1 MPKLHDRDMD
11 KNRERIERA
20 AIRVFTRLGFH
31 GTSVRDLAK
40 AAGVSMGNLYNYY
53 PTKDDLFRRVIER
66 FESKIEGQRQKA
78 LGPLDDLFNPIELR
92 RLARG
97 VREIVYEN
105 PDYWR
110 LMYIDVI
117 EFGNRHFAHTFR
129 SLAKNMQQRLG
140 PQLERST
147 KKGKWTGVDPALA
160 FTAIYLQL
168 FTYFLVEKLF
178 GGDQHLGMSD
188 DLAVDQMIKMITEGL
203 WRHNTKGKRYLQRRT
218 KR

>member
-1 MPKLHDRDMD
+1 MPKLRPRAMD
-11 KNRERIERA
+11 QNRERIERA
-20 AIRVFTRLGFH
+20 AIRVFTKQGFH
-31 GTSVRDLAK
+31 GTSVRDLAL

-66 FESKIEGQRQKA
+66 FESKIEGQRQRA
-78 LGPLDDLFNPIELR
+78 LGPLDDLFNPDELR
-92 RLARG
+92 RLAYA
-97 VREIVYEN
+97 VKDIVYEN

-110 LMYIDVI
+110 LMYIDII

-129 SLAKNMQQRLG
+129 SLAKNLQQRLG
-140 PQLERST
+140 PQLERSI
-147 KKGKWTGVDPALA
+147 KKGRWSGVNPALA
-160 FTAIYLQL
+160 FTALYLQF

-188 DLAVDQMIKMITEGL
+188 DLAVDQIIKMVTEGL
-203 WRHNTKGKRYLQRRT
+203 WRHDSKGKRFLSGRG

>member
-1 MPKLHDRDMD
+1 MPKLRPRAMD
-11 KNRERIERA
+11 QNRERIERA
-20 AIRVFTRLGFH
+20 AIRVFTKQGFH
-31 GTSVRDLAK
+31 GTSVRDLAQ

-78 LGPLDDLFNPIELR
+78 LGPLDDLFNPDELR
-92 RLARG
+92 RLAHA
-97 VREIVYEN
+97 VKDIVYEN

-110 LMYIDVI
+110 LMYIDII

-129 SLAKNMQQRLG
+129 SLAKNLQQRLG
-140 PQLERST
+140 PQLARSI
-147 KKGKWTGVDPALA
+147 KKGRWSGVDPALA
-160 FTAIYLQL
+160 FAAIYLQF

-188 DLAVDQMIKMITEGL
+188 DLAVDQIIKMVTVGL
-203 WRHNTKGKRYLQRRT
+203 WGHDSKGKRFLTGRG

>member
-1 MPKLHDRDMD
+1 MD
-11 KNRERIERA
+11 ENRERIERA
-20 AIRVFTRLGFH
+20 AIRVFTKQGFH
-31 GTSVRDLAK
+31 GTSVRDLAE

-53 PTKDDLFRRVIER
+53 PTKDDQFRRVIER
-66 FESKIEGQRQKA
+66 FESKIEGQRQRA
-78 LGPLDDLFNPIELR
+78 LGPLDDLFNPTELL
-92 RLARG
+92 RLAHA
-97 VREIVYEN
+97 VKDIVYEN

-110 LMYIDVI
+110 LMYIDII

-129 SLAKNMQQRLG
+129 SLAKNMRQRLG

-160 FTAIYLQL
+160 FTAIYLQM

-178 GGDQHLGMSD
+178 GGDQHLGMAD
-188 DLAVDQMIKMITEGL
+188 DLAVEQIVKMVTEGL
-203 WRHNTKGKRYLQRRT
+203 WRHDKKGKRFPHGRV